1 MQPGNR
7 NNAPIDLS
15 AVPAQSGH
23 MTDTPAPRKHGK
35 NAFLFVLITVAIDML
50 AFGLIIPVIPSL
62 VQDMLHVPPE
72 DSTIWL
78 GLLAA
83 TYALMNFLFGP
94 TIGALSDHFGRR
106 SVLLVSIGTL
116 AIDFLIMGFAS
127 SIWLLFIGRALSGVS
142 GATYSTANAYI
153 ADVTEPA
160 DRGRAFGMIGA
171 AFGFG
176 FVFGPVLGGFL
187 GEISPRAPFFA
198 AAGLAAV
205 NFCYGLFVLPESLAK
220 ADRRPFEFRRANPF
234 GAAKH
239 FSRLPQ
245 VSWFLLAAGIFFLA
259 HTVYPATWSVH
270 GEIRYDWSPKEIGFS
285 LGLVGVGAA
294 VVQAG
299 LMGVILK
306 RFGTVRTAL
315 LGMSISALVMFAYAF
330 AGQAWIVYAII
341 PIGALGG
348 VTGPAI
354 NSLMSTLTPRNAQG
368 ELQGASASLN
378 SLAMILGPLA
388 MNGALFYF
396 TRDSAPFAFGGA
408 AFLLAGL
415 LTILAIVPFMR
426 GVRENRSALPAAA
439 E

>member
-1 MQPGNR
+1 
-7 NNAPIDLS
+7 
-15 AVPAQSGH
+15 

-35 NAFLFVLITVAIDML
+35 NAFLFVLVTVAIDML

-62 VQDMLHVPPE
+62 IREMMHVPPE
-72 DSTIWL
+72 DATIWL

-94 TIGALSDHFGRR
+94 TVGALSDHFGRR
-106 SVLLVSIGTL
+106 LVLLVSIGTL
-116 AIDFLIMGFAS
+116 AIDFLIMGFAG
-127 SIWLLFIGRALSGVS
+127 SIWLLFIGRALSGIS

-153 ADVTEPA
+153 ADVTEPK

-176 FVFGPVLGGFL
+176 FVFGPVIGGFL

-205 NFCYGLFVLPESLAK
+205 NFCYGFFVLPESLAK
-220 ADRRPFEFRRANPF
+220 ADRRPFEFKRANPF
-234 GAAKH
+234 GAARH
-239 FSRLPQ
+239 FSKLPQ

-259 HTVYPATWSVH
+259 HTVFPATWSVH

-299 LMGVILK
+299 LMGMILN
-306 RFGTVRTAL
+306 RIGTVRTAL
-315 LGMSISALVMFAYAF
+315 LGMSVSVLCLFAYAF
-330 AGQAWIVYAII
+330 AGQSWIVYAII

-348 VTGPAI
+348 VTSPAI

-368 ELQGASASLN
+368 ELQGASSSLN
-378 SLAMILGPLA
+378 SLAMIAGPLA
-388 MNGALFYF
+388 MNGILYYF
-396 TRDSAPFAFGGA
+396 THDSAPFRFGGA
-408 AFLLAGL
+408 AFLLAAL
-415 LTILAIVPFMR
+415 LTLLAIVPFMR
-426 GVRENRSALPAAA
+426 GVRENRDALPAAA

>member
-1 MQPGNR
+1 
-7 NNAPIDLS
+7 
-15 AVPAQSGH
+15 
-23 MTDTPAPRKHGK
+23 MTDTPTPRRHGK

-62 VQDMLHVPPE
+62 VQEMMHVSPE

-116 AIDFLIMGFAS
+116 AIAFLIMGFAT

-153 ADVTEPA
+153 ADVTEPSE
-160 DRGRAFGMIGA
+160 RGRAFGMIGA

-187 GEISPRAPFFA
+187 GEINPRAPFFA

-220 ADRRPFEFRRANPF
+220 ADRRSFDIGRANPF
-234 GAAKH
+234 GAVKH

-294 VVQAG
+294 IVQAG

-396 TRDSAPFAFGGA
+396 TRDSAPFSFGGA

-415 LTILAIVPFMR
+415 LTMLAIVPFMR
-426 GVRENRSALPAAA
+426 GVRENRGALPAAA

>member
-116 AIDFLIMGFAS
+116 AVDFLIMGFAS

-285 LGLVGVGAA
+285 LGLVGIGAA

-299 LMGVILK
+299 LMGIILK
-306 RFGTVRTAL
+306 RLGTVRTAL
-315 LGMSISALVMFAYAF
+315 LGMSVSALAMLAYAF